1 MNSKKIVFKNDIFM
15 KNMFTRAS
23 NFIIIWE
30 VINKGDSMSVLDVRN
45 VTHGFGA
52 RAILENVSFRL
63 LKGEHVA
70 LIGANGE
77 GKSTFLNIITGKLMP
92 DEGTVEW
99 SKRVTVGYLD
109 QHSAL
114 KAGTTIRQNLR
125 LAFDDLFK
133 MEQELLALYENMA
146 TADDDEVNRMMEDA
160 ADIQTILDSS
170 GFYIIDS
177 KIEEVANGLG
187 LGDIGLDK
195 LVDELSGGQRTKVL
209 LTKLLL
215 QNPTILLLDEPTNYL
230 DENHIQ
236 WLTNYLQNY
245 ENAFILISHDIP
257 FINNVCNIIY
267 HVENCALTRYVGN
280 YEEFTRIYDLNK
292 AKEEREYE
300 KQQKEIGKLEDFIAR
315 NKARVATR
323 GMANSRMKQLEK
335 MDIIER
341 PRDKPKPTF
350 KFKET
355 KAPSRFLIDAKDLV
369 IGYDHP
375 LTKPLNFQVER
386 NKKIALVGVNGLG
399 KSTLLKTMLGII
411 PSISG
416 SVTFGENI
424 AYGYFEQEDSR
435 NNTNTA
441 LDEVWGEYPSLTNH
455 EVRLE
460 LARCGLTTDNITS
473 MMKVLSGGENAKVRL
488 CKILLKELNF
498 LVLDEPTNHLDPEA
512 KDELEKALR
521 EFKGTI
527 LLVSHE
533 PYFYESFVTDVWN
546 IEDFTTKIV

>member
-1 MNSKKIVFKNDIFM
+1 
-15 KNMFTRAS
+15 
-23 NFIIIWE
+23 
-30 VINKGDSMSVLDVRN
+30 MSILDVRN

-77 GKSTFLNIITGKLMP
+77 GKSTFLNIIIGKLMP
-92 DEGTVEW
+92 DEGEVLW
-99 SKRVTVGYLD
+99 SKRVSVGYLD

-114 KAGTTIRQNLR
+114 KPGTTIRENLR
-125 LAFDDLFK
+125 LAFDELFK
-133 MEQELLALYENMA
+133 MEQELLKLYEDMA
-146 TADDDEVNRMMEDA
+146 TVEDEEINKMMEDA
-160 ADIQTILDSS
+160 AEIQTILDSS
-170 GFYIIDS
+170 GFYTIDS

-230 DENHIQ
+230 DENHIR

-257 FINNVCNIIY
+257 FINDVCNLIY
-267 HVENCALTRYVGN
+267 HVDNLSLTRYVGN
-280 YEEFTRIYDLNK
+280 YEEFRRIYELNK
-292 AKEEREYE
+292 QKEEREYE
-300 KQQKEIGKLEDFIAR
+300 KQQKEIGRLEDFIAR

-335 MDIIER
+335 MDILER
-341 PRDKPKPTF
+341 PKDKPKPTF
-350 KFKET
+350 RFKET

-375 LTKPLNFQVER
+375 LTQPMNFQVER
-386 NKKIALVGVNGLG
+386 NKKIALTGVNGLG
-399 KSTLLKTMLGII
+399 KSTLLKTILGVI
-411 PSISG
+411 PPISG
-416 SVTFGENI
+416 NVTFGENVM
-424 AYGYFEQEDSR
+424 YGYFEQEDSKD
-435 NNTNTA
+435 NSNTA
-441 LDEVWGEYPSLTNH
+441 LDEVWNEYPSLTNH

-488 CKILLKELNF
+488 CKLLLKELNF

-521 EFKGTI
+521 EFKGTV

-533 PYFYESFVTDVWN
+533 PYFYESFITDVWN
-546 IEDFTTKIV
+546 IENFTTKIV